1 MLNNQEKQEAH
12 EPLTYVPVVIMALPF
27 VGLIAVL
34 ATMIYATMKYGWS

>member
-1 MLNNQEKQEAH
+1 MLNNQEKQEA
-12 EPLTYVPVVIMALPF
+12 LTYVAVVIMALPF

>member
-1 MLNNQEKQEAH
+1 MLNNQKRND
-12 EPLTYVPVVIMALPF
+12 PLMYALAVVIMALPF